1 MPDEDPDTLPLIPIR
16 EETGLPPP
24 PESGVREV
32 APLSRGPTEACSRP
46 WTQGRS

>member
-1 MPDEDPDTLPLIPIR
+1 MTNDDQERETERLIPIR

-32 APLSRGPTEACSRP
+32 LERARDAEPVLRPSRR
-46 WTQGRS
+46 